1 MDGDQVLVLNAG
13 SSSLKY
19 QVFGTDGS
27 VVVKGKVE
35 RLSGEDDHARA
46 LEQVTGEL
54 RRAGVD
60 EEHLT
65 GVGHRVVHG
74 GHTLTQPSL
83 VDDRVLAAIQD
94 AVPLA
99 PLHNPPALTALRGA
113 REWLDDTPHV
123 VVLDTGFFAELPDVA
138 ATYAIDRDLAERHHV
153 RRYGAH
159 GISHEYVA
167 RRAAEHLG
175 RDDLRVVTLH
185 LGNGASAAAIHA
197 GRPLDTSMG
206 LTPLEGLV
214 MGSRGGDLDPG
225 ILLHLAREAGLGTDG
240 LEDLLH
246 HRSGITGLS
255 GRPDFRELQSG
266 VDAGDDV
273 CRLAWE
279 VYCYRV
285 RKYVGAYHVV
295 LGGADAIVFTAGV
308 GENAPRLRADVAAG
322 LGVLGVELDPDRN
335 SSDERG
341 TRTISTDGSPVAV
354 LVVPTDE
361 ESAIAEATRSVL
373 ATGSAPR

>member
-1 MDGDQVLVLNAG
+1 MDRDQVLVLNAG

-60 EEHLT
+60 EEHLI

-113 REWLDDTPHV
+113 REWLDGTPHV

-138 ATYAIDRDLAERHHV
+138 ATYAIDRDLAARHHV

-175 RDDLRVVTLH
+175 RDDLRLVTLH
-185 LGNGASAAAIHA
+185 LGNGASAAAIDA
-197 GRPLDTSMG
+197 GRPVDTSMG

-255 GRPDFRELQSG
+255 GRPDFRELQAG

-279 VYCYRV
+279 VYCHRV

-295 LGGADAIVFTAGV
+295 LGGADALVFTAGV
-308 GENAPRLRADVAAG
+308 GENAPRLRADVAGG